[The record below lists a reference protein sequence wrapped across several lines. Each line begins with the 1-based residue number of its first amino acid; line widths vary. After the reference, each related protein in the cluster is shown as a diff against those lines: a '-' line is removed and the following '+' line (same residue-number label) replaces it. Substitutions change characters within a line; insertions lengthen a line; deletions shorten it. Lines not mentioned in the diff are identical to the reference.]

1 MGLAGQT
8 SSSWTP
14 ASCRAAMAGKG
25 KPSSRRAEYFPSTT
39 RTAILPPVL
48 AIFFFLSLY
57 YGIFIKDCLSDGTTC
72 LFAYTL
78 FSIYLDYVCTM
89 G

>member
-1 MGLAGQT
+1 MRPEKA
-8 SSSWTP
+8 
-14 ASCRAAMAGKG
+14 AGKG

-57 YGIFIKDCLSDGTTC
+57 LLKTAYPTELLACLPILCSVVGI
-72 LFAYTL
+72 
-78 FSIYLDYVCTM
+78 
-89 G
+89 